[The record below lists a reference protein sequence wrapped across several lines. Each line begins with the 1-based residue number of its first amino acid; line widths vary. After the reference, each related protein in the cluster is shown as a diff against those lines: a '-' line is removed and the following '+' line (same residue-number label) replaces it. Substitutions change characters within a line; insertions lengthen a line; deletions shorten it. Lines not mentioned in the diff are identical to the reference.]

1 MTPGSVRK
9 IPWRRE
15 WLPTPVFLDFMG
27 GSAGKESA
35 CHAGDLGS
43 IPRSEIFP
51 GDGNGNPLQYSFFFF
66 LICEESFYFVNQSFL
81 FIVLSWVLTF
91 NKIIFQE
98 SRVRIYSIVALKLN
112 TELHAYEANWHI
124 RIDIMTF

>member
-1 MTPGSVRK
+1 MATHS
-9 IPWRRE
+9 
-15 WLPTPVFLDFMG
+15 
-27 GSAGKESA
+27 
-35 CHAGDLGS
+35 S
-43 IPRSEIFP
+43 ILF
-51 GDGNGNPLQYSFFFF
+51 FFFF

>member
-1 MTPGSVRK
+1 MVKNLPANQGDAGLIPGSGRS
-9 IPWRRE
+9 
-15 WLPTPVFLDFMG
+15 LG
-27 GSAGKESA
+27 G
-35 CHAGDLGS
+35 
-43 IPRSEIFP
+43 
-51 GDGNGNPLQYSFFFF
+51 GNGNPLQYSFFFF

-124 RIDIMTF
+124 RIDIMTFL